1 MGAVTAARGAEA
13 LMRRGP
19 VIPIL
24 TIEDAGKAAPLARAL
39 AAGGLEVMEVT
50 LRTPA
55 ALAAIRRIAD
65 EVPDVALGAGTIL
78 NGRDYDAAV
87 AAGARFIV
95 TPGLTD
101 ALIRVAMDGPVP
113 LLAGVATASE
123 LMRGLDAGL
132 THFKFFPAEAAGGAP
147 VLAAFQGP
155 FAAARFCPTGGVNA
169 KNAPAYLALAN
180 VVCVGGAWVAPA
192 RAIEA
197 GDWAAITALARE
209 AAALTARGGEADG

>member
-1 MGAVTAARGAEA
+1 MGAVSGPIDADA
-13 LMRRGP
+13 LMRRRP

-24 TIEDAGKAAPLARAL
+24 TIEAVEHAVPLARAL
-39 AAGGLEVMEVT
+39 AAGGLDVMEVT

-55 ALAAIRRIAD
+55 ALEAIASIARDAA
-65 EVPDVALGAGTIL
+65 EVVIGAGTVL
-78 NGRDYDAAV
+78 NRDDLARALD
-87 AAGARFIV
+87 AGARFIV

-101 ALIRVAMDGPVP
+101 GLIEALLDASVP
-113 LLAGVATASE
+113 LLPGVATASE

-155 FAAARFCPTGGVNA
+155 FAAARFCPTGGLNA
-169 KNAPAYLALAN
+169 GNAVAYLKLAN
-180 VVCVGGAWVAPA
+180 VLCVGGAWVAPPA
-192 RAIEA
+192 AIRA

-209 AAALTARGGEADG
+209 AAALQR